1 MAKRGR
7 RSPVDRARYR
17 EYYSVA
23 EHFFV
28 AAKDSLDLGDWTAA
42 GVLIVHAAIAYADAL
57 CIRSAGE
64 KSSGENHE
72 DALSLLDQVVPEGEE
87 KANALNQL
95 HRIIEQKT
103 KVSYLGNLYT
113 ARQCHDL
120 WKRLQ
125 RFREWAQGIL
135 NR

>member
-1 MAKRGR
+1 M
-7 RSPVDRARYR
+7 
-17 EYYSVA
+17 E
-23 EHFFV
+23 
-28 AAKDSLDLGDWTAA
+28 LGYWTAA

-64 KSSGENHE
+64 KSSGDNHE
-72 DALSLLDQVVPEGEE
+72 DALSLLDQAIPDAED
-87 KANALNQL
+87 KTNALNQL
-95 HRIIEQKT
+95 QRIIEEKT

-113 ARQCHDL
+113 ASQCHDL

-125 RFREWAQGIL
+125 RFREWAHGIL

>member
-1 MAKRGR
+1 M
-7 RSPVDRARYR
+7 
-17 EYYSVA
+17 E
-23 EHFFV
+23 
-28 AAKDSLDLGDWTAA
+28 LGYWTAA

-72 DALSLLDQVVPEGEE
+72 DALTLVDQVVPESEE
-87 KANALNQL
+87 KTNALNQL
-95 HRIIEQKT
+95 HRIIEEKT

-113 ARQCHDL
+113 AKQCQDL

-125 RFREWAQGIL
+125 RFRDWAREIL